1 MFGNRLANFV
11 IQTCDLLIIIGSRL
25 SVPITGYQIKNFSP
39 LSKKIFVDIDKKELI
54 KRNLKTTIKFN
65 NDVGLFLQSIN
76 KKIKKNLVTKNKWIK
91 KIKKLKDYLDED
103 NKYKENK
110 NFVNSFRFIN
120 QLSKVMNGNENIVT
134 DMGTSFTCTMQ
145 AFKTKKNQRLFTSS
159 GIAAMG
165 FGLPGIIGAYFADKK
180 KLPVCISGD
189 GGLMFNIQELQTVI
203 NYKIPLKLFIINNG
217 GYLTMKLMQK
227 KNFKK
232 FVGAD
237 DNSGLTLPK
246 FLHVAKSF
254 GFDTLKINKEKNL
267 NQKIRKVLKSKKPTV
282 CEIITPPMQELVPRV
297 QTQMNKDGSFQPAML
312 ENMYP
317 FLGIE
322 KLNKIRKDLLDS

>member
-1 MFGNRLANFV
+1 M
-11 IQTCDLLIIIGSRL
+11 
-25 SVPITGYQIKNFSP
+25 KNFSP
-39 LSKKIFVDIDKKELI
+39 LSKKIFIDVDKRELI
-54 KRNLKTTIKFN
+54 KRNIKTTIQFN
-65 NDVGLFLQSIN
+65 NDLGLFLDNIN
-76 KKIKKNLVTKNKWIK
+76 NKIKKNLTIK
-91 KIKKLKDYLDED
+91 KNWIEKITKLKNYLNED
-103 NKYKENK
+103 AWYKK
-110 NFVNSFRFIN
+110 DKKFVNSFRFIN
-120 QLSKVMNGNENIVT
+120 ELSKVMNGNENIVT

-180 KLPVCISGD
+180 KSPVCISGD
-189 GGLMFNIQELQTVI
+189 GGLMFNIQEMQTII

-217 GYLTMKLMQK
+217 GYLTMKLMQR

-254 GFDTLKINKEKNL
+254 GFDTYKIDKEKNL
-267 NQKIRKVLKSKKPTV
+267 KEKIKKILKSKKPTV

-312 ENMYP
+312 DNMYP
-317 FLGIE
+317 FLGIKKVNE
-322 KLNKIRKDLLDS
+322 IRKDLLDS